1 MLLSVGDLFL
11 SNRRRVSLC
20 VYICVCMHVLAG
32 AEPQCRAHLLRTPLA
47 LPYGWQIRLLLL
59 LHKRESSQWKEKM
72 SENEWKW
79 ACACM
84 AEEGGE
90 ACARQREGREAEK
103 SNSWRV
109 RSGTCCPLGS
119 ADRSTPPPT
128 THTNVLNTPTRL
140 NSYIHT
146 RPGSNTD
153 YVTTYIS
160 AKPYW
165 SKMKKQMACWC
176 DSTVWVSPLNL
187 SDTLPSP

>member
-1 MLLSVGDLFL
+1 M
-11 SNRRRVSLC
+11 C
-20 VYICVCMHVLAG
+20 VYACARWSRAPMPSTSAPDAPGTAIWLANTPPTPP
-32 AEPQCRAHLLRTPLA
+32 PQKGEFAM
-47 LPYGWQIRLLLL
+47 
-59 LHKRESSQWKEKM
+59 KR
-72 SENEWKW
+72 ENEWKW
-79 ACACM
+79 VKMSVCVHGR
-84 AEEGGE
+84 GGGG

-153 YVTTYIS
+153 YVMTYIS

>member
-1 MLLSVGDLFL
+1 MCSLEQSPNAEHICSGRPWHCHMAGKYA
-11 SNRRRVSLC
+11 SYSSSTKGRVRN
-20 VYICVCMHVLAG
+20 
-32 AEPQCRAHLLRTPLA
+32 E
-47 LPYGWQIRLLLL
+47 
-59 LHKRESSQWKEKM
+59 KRKWVKM
-72 SENEWKW
+72 SENERVRAWQRR
-79 ACACM
+79 
-84 AEEGGE
+84 GG

-153 YVTTYIS
+153 YVMTYIS